1 MPHMLKG
8 RESWAT
14 NDGYH
19 VMVLNPNEMIST
31 IAPMIRVNAQLPEPW
46 GDDERSD
53 PQRGEA

>member
-1 MPHMLKG
+1 MAPNETMPHMLKG

-31 IAPMIRVNAQLPEPW
+31 IAPMIRVNAQLPEP
-46 GDDERSD
+46 
-53 PQRGEA
+53 